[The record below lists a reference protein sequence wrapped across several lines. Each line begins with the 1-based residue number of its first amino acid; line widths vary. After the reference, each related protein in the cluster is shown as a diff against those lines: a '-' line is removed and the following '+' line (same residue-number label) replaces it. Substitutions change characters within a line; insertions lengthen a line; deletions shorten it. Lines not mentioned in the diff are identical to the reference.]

1 MRTMDAWRSE
11 VTRAKVLRALWLV
24 MLAVH
29 VPVLLRCLWSQSGP
43 PSQDRNIIALV
54 GLLLACV
61 FFILKILDLPWLRF
75 KTDRRSLFAL
85 ALSVALLHVN
95 LMRYSDDV
103 LADPMQSLVI
113 ANILMATNLVGVR
126 RAIRRALD
134 QLRWPG
140 HTTNVE
146 AVHIART
153 IPTAD
158 RLLPQFSFFA
168 PTIPRAPPLRT

>member
-1 MRTMDAWRSE
+1 MRTLKALRSE
-11 VTRAKVLRALWLV
+11 ATRAKLLRALWLL
-24 MLAVH
+24 MFAVH
-29 VPVLLRCLWSQSGP
+29 IPALLKCLGGQSSPVSP
-43 PSQDRNIIALV
+43 DHNIVAVV

-61 FFILKILDLPWLRF
+61 FFVLKILDLPWLRF
-75 KTDRRSLFAL
+75 KTDRRSLFTLAL
-85 ALSVALLHVN
+85 AMALVHVN

-113 ANILMATNLVGVR
+113 ANILMVTNLVGVR

-134 QLRWPG
+134 QLRWPE
-140 HTTNVE
+140 HTTNVK
-146 AVHIART
+146 AVHSART